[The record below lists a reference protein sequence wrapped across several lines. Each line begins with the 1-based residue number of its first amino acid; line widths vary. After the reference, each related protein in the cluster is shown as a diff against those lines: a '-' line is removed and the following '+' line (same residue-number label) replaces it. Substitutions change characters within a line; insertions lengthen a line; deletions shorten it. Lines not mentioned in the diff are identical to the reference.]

1 MKRAGVLVDVFPV
14 WSDMDERCLN
24 AQQAEEFRSFG
35 SGGSI
40 GAIDQNAK
48 FAEIG
53 RDAGCERFDIG
64 VTKSGLAGERGARA
78 ADGGVAMASARAS
91 VCSWGRITSIRS
103 LSTRPGMLIL
113 MCRETLPS

>member
-1 MKRAGVLVDVFPV
+1 MKRVGVLVDVFPV

-24 AQQAEEFRSFG
+24 AQQAEEFGTFG

-40 GAIDQNAK
+40 GAIEQNAK

-64 VTKSGLAGERGARA
+64 VTKSGLAGERGARDFQRGVVGGCGILEEREDFFF
-78 ADGGVAMASARAS
+78 DGEFAGVTELES
-91 VCSWGRITSIRS
+91 V
-103 LSTRPGMLIL
+103 
-113 MCRETLPS
+113 

>member
-24 AQQAEEFRSFG
+24 AQLAEELRSFG

-64 VTKSGLAGERGARA
+64 VTKSGLAGERGARGA
-78 ADGGVAMASARAS
+78 RDFQRGVGGGFGILEEREDFFFDG
-91 VCSWGRITSIRS
+91 
-103 LSTRPGMLIL
+103 
-113 MCRETLPS
+113 